1 MKLRMKISLGY
12 FSIVSIMIISSVLGI
27 YLVNQMNQLTEDM
40 QNKQLVMYEE
50 TNKLAQNSILK
61 IAALRGFLVTGE
73 NSYLQQ
79 FQKIDK
85 ESDLLV
91 EEITQKA
98 ATPEGQ
104 KLIQTIRK
112 LENQYQDIVEK
123 KLIPA
128 KQSGEQDIVLLVMK
142 TELAPITTELTKN
155 IDDYLTFRKER
166 MQSSVTNSFTNGK
179 ETKTLLTI
187 FTMIASFA
195 GILIAI
201 LLTRSII
208 SPLQLAIADLNRA
221 SRGDFS
227 FQIKNKYLTENSE
240 IGDLTRATSI
250 MMQNIRDILQKVSFS
265 AQTLASSAEQLM
277 ANTEQSSQASLHVA
291 DSITDISNGA
301 HAQLATTN
309 ATASGIEKISDN
321 MQDAAQKAIS
331 VSTIVKNTFTAA
343 DSGKGIV
350 TKAVSQ
356 MNSIEAS
363 TETVSTSISRL
374 NERSQKIGTILDA
387 ISSIAGQTNLLSLNA
402 AIEAARAG
410 EHGKGFAVVA
420 DEVRKLAEQSQ
431 QATKEIALLIEEIR
445 LDTETAV
452 SATQIGLHDV
462 KQGTDIVAQAGRI
475 FTNIVTLIEEVTSEN
490 QTITASIQCIAQES
504 KDIVQNIQHI
514 ASVSHNAAEQVQSVS
529 AAGEEQAASVE
540 EVASASKALAILAE
554 ELQSALKGF
563 HL

>member
-40 QNKQLVMYEE
+40 QNKQLIMYEE

-128 KQSGEQDIVLLVMK
+128 KQSGQQDMILLVMK
-142 TELAPITTELTKN
+142 TELTPITTELTKN

-166 MQSSVTNSFTNGK
+166 MHSSVTSSFTNGK
-179 ETKTLLTI
+179 ETKTILTI

-221 SRGDFS
+221 STGDFS
-227 FQIKNKYLTENSE
+227 FEIKNKYLTENSE
-240 IGDLTRATSI
+240 IGDLTRATST
-250 MMQNIRDILQKVSFS
+250 MMKNIRDILQKVSFS

-301 HAQLATTN
+301 HAQLAATN

-331 VSTIVKNTFTAA
+331 VSTIVKNTFASA
-343 DSGKGIV
+343 ENGKGIV

-356 MNSIEAS
+356 MNSIEGS
-363 TETVSTSISRL
+363 TETVSNSISLL

-462 KQGTDIVAQAGRI
+462 KQGTDIVTQAGKI
-475 FTNIVTLIEEVTSEN
+475 FTDIVTLIEEVTAEN
-490 QTITASIQCIAQES
+490 QTITASIQHIARES

-514 ASVSHNAAEQVQSVS
+514 SAVSHNAAEQVQSVS
-529 AAGEEQAASVE
+529 AAGEQQAASVE